1 MTTSAV
7 DPSGAPW
14 RTITRCEVCGG
25 DRLTP
30 VLDLGAHA
38 LCDDL
43 VPVHAPRDCARYPI
57 SIVWC
62 EACRTAHQRHQVPK
76 RLLFPPG
83 YHYRAALTGDV
94 LRGMRALVNAVESA
108 EGPVAGRHVLDIGC
122 NDGSLLSIFRD
133 RGAVTYGIEPT
144 DAASEARAV
153 GHVARQAFFDP
164 AVAAEFVASHGV
176 PDLVTFTN
184 VFAHIEDLGALVTAL
199 RTLAGPA
206 TRVVIENHYLGAV
219 LARNQFDTFY
229 HEHPR
234 TYSLTS
240 LACIARTLGMVIA
253 RVEFPSRYGGNVRV
267 LLAPEGAAPD
277 ALQSPEGRALL
288 DAEDTF
294 GHRLHAMAARVE
306 TWRTE
311 TRHRLD
317 ALVRA
322 HGPLRAKAFPGR
334 AAILIELLGVG
345 TETIRCVHEQPA
357 SPKVGHYVPGT
368 RIPIVSD
375 ADFEPSD
382 PAPVVNLAWH
392 IHEEITGYLRQL
404 GFAGPVVP
412 VMTAGDGG

>member
-1 MTTSAV
+1 VTTCTA
-7 DPSGAPW
+7 DAPATAAH
-14 RTITRCEVCGG
+14 RISRCEVCGG
-25 DRLTP
+25 DRLAP

-57 SIVWC
+57 TIVWC
-62 EACRTAHQRHQVPK
+62 EVCRTAHQQHQVPK
-76 RLLFPPG
+76 QVLFPPG

-94 LRGMRALVNAVESA
+94 LRGMRALVDAVESA
-108 EGPVAGRHVLDIGC
+108 EGPLAGRRVLDIGC
-122 NDGSLLSIFRD
+122 NDGSLLSLFRA
-133 RGAVTYGIEPT
+133 RGAVTFGIEPT
-144 DAASEARAV
+144 DAAVEAQAA
-153 GHVARQAFFDP
+153 GHLVRQAYFDP
-164 AVAAEFVASHGV
+164 EVAAEFVASHGV

-184 VFAHIEDLGALVTAL
+184 VFAHIEDLGALVAAL
-199 RTLAGPA
+199 RTLVGPH

-240 LACIARTLGMVIA
+240 LACIARALGMVIA
-253 RVEFPSRYGGNVRV
+253 RAEFPSRYGGNVRV

-277 ALQSPEGRALL
+277 TLQSPEGRALL
-288 DAEDTF
+288 DEEGAF
-294 GHRLHAMAARVE
+294 GHRLRAMAARVE
-306 TWRTE
+306 SWRTE
-311 TRHRLD
+311 TRCRLD

-357 SPKVGHYVPGT
+357 SPKVGHYVPGS

-375 ADFEPSD
+375 AAFDASD

-412 VMTAGDGG
+412 VMTAGDGA